1 MGQSRRYR
9 LLERRLEQLRR
20 RMLPKSFSP
29 TGSYSELQ
37 LDRARG
43 YRLLVHAEIEAF
55 LEERASE
62 VVTSAFDSW
71 RADLKPRHTVISL
84 LACLRPADK
93 SFTSLTEAVGFSF
106 GRFNQAIKDNN
117 GIKQDNL
124 QKFLP
129 PAGVDWAAIDGT
141 WLSTLNSFGTAR
153 GEVAHTSIRVHQPI
167 DPKSE
172 YDTVKIRILPGLR
185 DLDEAMQLLLK

>member
-1 MGQSRRYR
+1 
-9 LLERRLEQLRR
+9 
-20 RMLPKSFSP
+20 MLPRAFSP

-62 VVTSAFDSW
+62 VVTNAFDLW
-71 RADLKPRHTVISL
+71 RADFKPRHTLISL
-84 LACLRPADK
+84 LACLRPSDK

-117 GIKQDNL
+117 GIKQENL

-129 PAGVDWAAIDGT
+129 PAGIDWATIDET

-153 GEVAHTSIRVHQPI
+153 GEIAHTSIRVHQPI
-167 DPKSE
+167 DPKGE

-185 DLDEAMQLLLK
+185 DLDVAMQLLLR

>member
-1 MGQSRRYR
+1 
-9 LLERRLEQLRR
+9 
-20 RMLPKSFSP
+20 MLPRAFSP

-37 LDRARG
+37 LDRTRG

-84 LACLRPADK
+84 LACLRPSDK

-106 GRFNQAIKDNN
+106 GRFNKAIKDNN
-117 GIKQDNL
+117 GIKQENL

-129 PAGVDWAAIDGT
+129 PVGVDWAAIDGT

-167 DPKSE
+167 DPKGE
-172 YDTVKIRILPGLR
+172 YETVKVRILPGLR
-185 DLDEAMQLLLK
+185 DLDMAMQLLLR